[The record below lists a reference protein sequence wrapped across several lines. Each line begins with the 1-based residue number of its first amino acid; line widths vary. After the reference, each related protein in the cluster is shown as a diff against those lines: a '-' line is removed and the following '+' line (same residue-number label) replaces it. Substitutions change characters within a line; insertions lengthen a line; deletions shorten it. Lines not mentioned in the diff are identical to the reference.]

1 MTKRNIGAGMVTAG
15 FQTLSLAN
23 STALGLNTTAIQG
36 KVFCLSVET
45 NNARMRAD
53 GSSPALTTG
62 VLLPKDNVYWLFDVP
77 GSALKFQRQTGTC
90 KISIQAW
97 KYKGE

>member
-1 MTKRNIGAGMVTAG
+1 MAKTNIGAGMVSVG

-23 STALGLNTTAIQG
+23 STALGLNTTVAPG

-45 NNARMRAD
+45 NNARFRAD
-53 GSSPALTTG
+53 GTNPALTTG
-62 VLLPKDNVYWLFDVP
+62 VLLQKDQHYWIFDVP
-77 GSALKFQRQTGTC
+77 GSTLKFQRQTGTS